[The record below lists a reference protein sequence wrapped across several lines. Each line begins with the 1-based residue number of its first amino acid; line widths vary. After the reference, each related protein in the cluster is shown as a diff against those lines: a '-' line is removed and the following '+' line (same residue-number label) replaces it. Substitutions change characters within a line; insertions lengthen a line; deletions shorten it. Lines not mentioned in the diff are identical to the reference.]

1 MLLAIQ
7 NYIRKYLV
15 CTDYETVLLSLWIV
29 HAWCYR
35 AFRVT
40 PYLNIQSP
48 GPSSGKSRLLHILQ
62 ALCPPGS
69 WLLSAPSQRILLDK
83 LLSLKPNPDA
93 PKGEPVQDLPSALLL
108 DDCEASLGA
117 SSRNALVSLLKI
129 GVYSEL
135 RYFSPV
141 KSHFL
146 REFTVFCPKA
156 FAGTGPLPRSLSE
169 LSIPIRLKRNKPSE
183 TVARFV
189 PATADAQAKPL
200 VDWLKVWSEQ
210 NFDHL
215 ARSADVVPADLP
227 KQLDGHRLEGAIPP
241 IHIADKIHG
250 SPCKNVRNSFAWIYY
265 HLHVPLPQDPGLELL
280 RDIQTVFQ
288 QTQMPAWL
296 TTSEIVRHLN
306 AMEDRPWKQWGRS
319 APYKLGRSLGPFGIR
334 SRNHRGSSTSVAKG
348 YCQEDFADAWERYKQ
363 EQIPVAN

>member
-1 MLLAIQ
+1 MNNTTASSSLTATRASAPQMLLAIQ

-93 PKGEPVQDLPSALLL
+93 PKGEPVQDLPSAVLL
-108 DDCEASLGA
+108 DDCEATLGA

-135 RYFSPV
+135 RYFSPA

-156 FAGTGPLPRSLSE
+156 FAGTGRCRARFPNSAFPSGSSAISHRKRWPASFLLLPT
-169 LSIPIRLKRNKPSE
+169 PKPS
-183 TVARFV
+183 
-189 PATADAQAKPL
+189 P
-200 VDWLKVWSEQ
+200 S
-210 NFDHL
+210 
-215 ARSADVVPADLP
+215 
-227 KQLDGHRLEGAIPP
+227 
-241 IHIADKIHG
+241 
-250 SPCKNVRNSFAWIYY
+250 
-265 HLHVPLPQDPGLELL
+265 
-280 RDIQTVFQ
+280 
-288 QTQMPAWL
+288 L
-296 TTSEIVRHLN
+296 T
-306 AMEDRPWKQWGRS
+306 G
-319 APYKLGRSLGPFGIR
+319 
-334 SRNHRGSSTSVAKG
+334 
-348 YCQEDFADAWERYKQ
+348 
-363 EQIPVAN
+363 